1 MSGFSFASYGGV
13 IPALDHRRRESP
25 RNRSRPGPSSHGSR
39 AMIASLLPVAA
50 CAEMFADAPEPAM
63 FADEAAEIAGASAE
77 RRREFATVRRCAR
90 IALRRSRACPPP
102 RSFLTPTAPRAGPP
116 AWSAAS
122 PTASATGPQPWPAT
136 GDCAG
141 IGIDAEPHAP
151 LPGEV
156 LDLVLRDEERA
167 RLVGLAK
174 AGPDVHWDRVVFC
187 AKEAA
192 YKAWFPLTRRWLG
205 FADVSTT
212 VRLDGTFR
220 AQLLVPG
227 PRVDGVDLD
236 AFTGRWLVANGLV
249 ATATSVGG
257 RPTP

>member
-1 MSGFSFASYGGV
+1 
-13 IPALDHRRRESP
+13 
-25 RNRSRPGPSSHGSR
+25 
-39 AMIASLLPVAA
+39 MIAPLLPVAA
-50 CAEMFADAPEPAM
+50 CAEMFGDAPEPAM
-63 FADEAAEIAGASAE
+63 FPEEAAEIEGASAE

-90 IALRRSRACPPP
+90 NALRQAG
-102 RSFLTPTAPRAGPP
+102 LPTAPILPDADRAPR
-116 AWSAAS
+116 
-122 PTASATGPQPWPAT
+122 WPAGVVGSLT
-136 GDCAG
+136 HCVGYRAAAVAGTDDCAAV
-141 IGIDAEPHAP
+141 GIDAESHAP
-151 LPGEV
+151 LPAEV
-156 LDLVLRDEERA
+156 LDLVLRAEERA
-167 RLVGLAK
+167 RLVGLAD

-227 PRVDGVDLD
+227 PRVDGLELD

-249 ATATSVGG
+249 VTATSVGG

>member
-1 MSGFSFASYGGV
+1 MMA
-13 IPALDHRRRESP
+13 P
-25 RNRSRPGPSSHGSR
+25 
-39 AMIASLLPVAA
+39 LLPVAE
-50 CAEMFADAPEPAM
+50 CAEMFADAPAPAM
-63 FADEAAEIAGASAE
+63 FPEEAAEIAGASAE
-77 RRREFATVRRCAR
+77 RRREFATVRGCAR
-90 IALRRSRACPPP
+90 NALRQAGLPAAPILPDSDR
-102 RSFLTPTAPRAGPP
+102 APR
-116 AWSAAS
+116 
-122 PTASATGPQPWPAT
+122 WPAGVVGSLT
-136 GDCAG
+136 HCVGYRAAAVAGADDCAG
-141 IGIDAEPHAP
+141 VGIDAEPHAP
-151 LPGEV
+151 LPGDV

-167 RLVGLAK
+167 RLVGLAD

-227 PRVDGVDLD
+227 PRVDGLDLD

-249 ATATSVGG
+249 TTATSVGE
-257 RPTP
+257 RPMP